1 MSFIYKNEIGEEIL
15 LTSNKI
21 KLINHNGMSGLE
33 NSINSIKSSNQNGST
48 YVNSSIEE
56 REIKLTLRILANL
69 EEYRTIKRKLFTVF
83 NPAYQGEL
91 ILKNTEGEKKL
102 CTRVT

>member
-33 NSINSIKSSNQNGST
+33 NSINSIKS
-48 YVNSSIEE
+48 
-56 REIKLTLRILANL
+56 
-69 EEYRTIKRKLFTVF
+69 
-83 NPAYQGEL
+83 
-91 ILKNTEGEKKL
+91 
-102 CTRVT
+102 